1 MNNLEN
7 IYVGEYSIEQET
19 FHIEKL
25 VDAIEI
31 NKRLIKNNQKN
42 INFLPIVCGNDY
54 KEVSEKLEEIKNE
67 IRKEK

>member
-1 MNNLEN
+1 MDNLY
-7 IYVGEYSIEQET
+7 IGEYCIEQNT

-31 NKRLIKNNQKN
+31 NKRLIKNNQKG
-42 INFLPIVCGNDY
+42 INFLPIVCGNNY

-67 IRKEK
+67 IRKEN